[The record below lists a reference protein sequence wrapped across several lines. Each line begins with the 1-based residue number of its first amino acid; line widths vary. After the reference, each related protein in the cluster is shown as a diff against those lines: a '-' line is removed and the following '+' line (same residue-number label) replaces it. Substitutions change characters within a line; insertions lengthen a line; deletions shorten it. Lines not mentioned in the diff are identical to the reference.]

1 MKNLKNFKDWKYFSH
16 GIFLMRY
23 HPLISSNNLLLDWTL
38 LNDNALVRLQKA
50 DQSEA
55 RYCVEGPTMWSVG
68 GVYDPQNNNSLLC
81 LDKVTLESMTLRDA
95 RCGSCQ
101 RQSVSMR
108 CRSPVSL
115 SYMILTTACW
125 SSIAV
130 EPHVMGSENVV
141 TRITVSI
148 ILNCFISV
156 ELRCNLYSF
165 WDCRPR
171 YISRN
176 YFGLNSSPLELSLW
190 FSWYQNVIFS

>member
-1 MKNLKNFKDWKYFSH
+1 MILRITTLYSALTRLHLSVWLWEMLDVVLVSQSQWDAGLGAGQN
-16 GIFLMRY
+16 ITA
-23 HPLISSNNLLLDWTL
+23 NNT
-38 LNDNALVRLQKA
+38 
-50 DQSEA
+50 
-55 RYCVEGPTMWSVG
+55 
-68 GVYDPQNNNSLLC
+68 
-81 LDKVTLESMTLRDA
+81 
-95 RCGSCQ
+95 
-101 RQSVSMR
+101 
-108 CRSPVSL
+108 VSL

-176 YFGLNSSPLELSLW
+176 YFGLNSSPLELSLC
-190 FSWYQNVIFS
+190 FCWYQNVIFSLLPGGGSIDHGGLFCFI